1 MAAATETR
9 KVPGFSG
16 VSLRGYGELEI
27 EQRADAA
34 GSETIVIEADQEL
47 LPRILTEVRGDRLVL
62 GFSMPWYEW
71 MTFWWSWL
79 FLASKKIRFRLV
91 AAKVEHV
98 SISGAGRATAI
109 RLESDRLDVGI
120 SGAGKVVLSAV
131 KARELECRV
140 SGAGNVEVSGSADR
154 HDVRISGAGS
164 VHAAHL
170 ATKKTTVVISGSG
183 SLTANV
189 AEDLD
194 ARISG
199 AGSVIYEGTPRVSQ
213 RVTGAGKV
221 RQNR

>member
-1 MAAATETR
+1 
-9 KVPGFSG
+9 
-16 VSLRGYGELEI
+16 
-27 EQRADAA
+27 
-34 GSETIVIEADQEL
+34 
-47 LPRILTEVRGDRLVL
+47 
-62 GFSMPWYEW
+62 
-71 MTFWWSWL
+71 
-79 FLASKKIRFRLV
+79 
-91 AAKVEHV
+91 
-98 SISGAGRATAI
+98 
-109 RLESDRLDVGI
+109 
-120 SGAGKVVLSAV
+120 
-131 KARELECRV
+131 V